1 MSFVE
6 YRETV
11 DYVWVLA
18 RASDR
23 WAEAVAEAGRKANK
37 ASAVEAVC
45 FAAHALAVLAA
56 PFASNGFDLK
66 GCIKLCR
73 DGRPLA
79 ALEAASRLVM
89 EVARE
94 LDRRGLLVRRV
105 ELLTGRFGEG
115 GGEEDGSYTGEA
127 DF

>member
-18 RASDR
+18 RAFDR

-45 FAAHALAVLAA
+45 FAAHALAALAA
-56 PFASNGFDLK
+56 PSSGNGFRLRR
-66 GCIKLCR
+66 CVE
-73 DGRPLA
+73 LA
-79 ALEAASRLVM
+79 REGKPMTALEEASSF
-89 EVARE
+89 VAMLAKE
-94 LDRRGLLVRRV
+94 LERRGLLVRKT

-115 GGEEDGSYTGEA
+115 GEAGWPDTGEA